1 MVAVISQIES
11 CGIRNNQPCEGN
23 THNSG
28 GDDELYRV
36 LKKHDW
42 VKNLDLVFAVSERGP
57 ELQDATSLTE
67 GALGEAGP
75 VPVPGSGRK
84 VEWRAQ
90 RELSSL
96 IYLTGHGA

>member
-1 MVAVISQIES
+1 MQETVETR
-11 CGIRNNQPCEGN
+11 GIRNNQPYEGN
-23 THNSG
+23 THKSG

-36 LKKHDW
+36 LKKHDAAM
-42 VKNLDLVFAVSERGP
+42 NIYLVFAVRERGR
-57 ELQDATSLTE
+57 ELQDDTSLMDD
-67 GALGEAGP
+67 ALCEAAP

-96 IYLTGHGA
+96 IYLIGHGA